1 MAIRS
6 NLRILKLPRQRKTV
20 TCRKYRDIQ
29 ICEFS
34 NDLENISALQN
45 PVGTT
50 DDLVKTYNSELSKV
64 LEKHAPSQIKQLVL
78 RPNTKWYTEEL
89 RMAKQDRRTSERRI
103 RKTQRTVD
111 K

>member
-6 NLRILKLPRQRKTV
+6 NLRILKFPRQRKTV

-29 ICEFS
+29 ICEFY

-64 LEKHAPSQIKQLVL
+64 LEKHAPSQIKQLIL
-78 RPNTKWYTEEL
+78 RPNTEWYT
-89 RMAKQDRRTSERRI
+89 
-103 RKTQRTVD
+103 
-111 K
+111 